1 MGMLYTPGQ
10 ADALC
15 TVIALGFII
24 SSEGQ
29 LKDHSYIIYLD
40 GTDDDAEYRRHRQL
54 EAKLAKLTGMKKLF
68 DPKPQTPGGKS
79 RQPVILA
86 QTNRSVLQ
94 GEIMEHEKAIFK
106 ILEDKVNDF
115 AKEPLR
121 GAYVGGFTTEGKTQL
136 LDPSILYWY
145 KANHR
150 KLSPAGS
157 EEEQQERIETSYQ
170 NALAVTETV
179 QNFLGGVFSG
189 GQVLKHGGERVCW
202 PDERPLAAE
211 LERPTGSDL
220 FASVHGMTQSIIH
233 YYGNGDP
240 NKVNIEL
247 ALSKDTCKVA
257 SCIPCSLFMWSNGT
271 PATATHFGRG
281 DNWNFPPKAFAQMR
295 MCPNSKDLTPLS
307 GYPCVVQGTNG
318 ERLSTVFN
326 TVINNYVPRLEALKS
341 FVNDQKNLREW
352 LLAPVTDE
360 VRGERKTMSRM
371 AMARELYDE
380 FLERRN
386 EWYSTKNRVYE
397 EYRARDDLDGYANW
411 LSSEGLVQEEQISN
425 FYNDA
430 VVRGHYHEVLTLL
443 GFLNVSS
450 PSEALENTKQ
460 KMRSSLRRSLDGST
474 DVYPVQFQPS
484 DWFKSLRPNLSPK
497 DLTMAAESLAADYRA
512 KQRRLRGLKAQLA
525 EQTAIEIPAEEQERL
540 KTEVENRRQ
549 QLSQSQQALLSQ
561 YGSGALS
568 AVKAVIGIYK
578 NERNPYAKAQEVIDK
593 ARSAKD
599 KQKLDLTESRVCDL
613 LEDIADD
620 VVKSIIQSCQAQDA
634 VLQDINR
641 LNEARMACSEA
652 KVRDMTLQKQ
662 RIEEQIQT
670 VQADLDFLTPLVTG
684 TIAAASTEGAADADA
699 ALLTASDEA
708 QDENFMDVI
717 IKSDESGSF
726 SSNSTS
732 SSSSQSSWSLGGW
745 FWSGGGSRSTQNA
758 AETQKKMELNKK
770 LEIGFRVKKVSID
783 RGGWFNPTIFK
794 LSDNYYRLADI
805 RVSKGLTKTDVHKA
819 SSAGMNSAAQLNELV
834 TYEAEV
840 NGEHKKLS
848 YVLPSFPTGFVI
860 AKDIT
865 IRIQCDKTSAESSR
879 KYMEQSDARGGG
891 IFGFR
896 ANSGSSSKS
905 QSESAYFGSTSNF
918 FYIRI
923 PGPQILGW
931 FLELTPADNA
941 SPYQKLDPSLYSDA
955 LDALLPEQKEDGA
968 PEEGGTA

>member
-1 MGMLYTPGQ
+1 MDEKSILESLVENSSDDVMNLIYNHVNK
-10 ADALC
+10 L
-15 TVIALGFII
+15 LGAG
-24 SSEGQ
+24 SQ
-29 LKDHSYIIYLD
+29 LFAMEFPARPLNARDYEYN
-40 GTDDDAEYRRHRQL
+40 TDDCYSTLTKPYTVQEREFLLSDQL
-54 EAKLAKLTGMKKLF
+54 Y
-68 DPKPQTPGGKS
+68 D
-79 RQPVILA
+79 
-86 QTNRSVLQ
+86 
-94 GEIMEHEKAIFK
+94 
-106 ILEDKVNDF
+106 
-115 AKEPLR
+115 
-121 GAYVGGFTTEGKTQL
+121 
-136 LDPSILYWY
+136 
-145 KANHR
+145 
-150 KLSPAGS
+150 LSP
-157 EEEQQERIETSYQ
+157 
-170 NALAVTETV
+170 
-179 QNFLGGVFSG
+179 
-189 GQVLKHGGERVCW
+189 
-202 PDERPLAAE
+202 
-211 LERPTGSDL
+211 
-220 FASVHGMTQSIIH
+220 
-233 YYGNGDP
+233 
-240 NKVNIEL
+240 
-247 ALSKDTCKVA
+247 
-257 SCIPCSLFMWSNGT
+257 
-271 PATATHFGRG
+271 
-281 DNWNFPPKAFAQMR
+281 
-295 MCPNSKDLTPLS
+295 
-307 GYPCVVQGTNG
+307 VVQGTNG

-620 VVKSIIQSCQAQDA
+620 VVKSIIQ
-634 VLQDINR
+634 
-641 LNEARMACSEA
+641 
-652 KVRDMTLQKQ
+652 
-662 RIEEQIQT
+662 
-670 VQADLDFLTPLVTG
+670 
-684 TIAAASTEGAADADA
+684 
-699 ALLTASDEA
+699 
-708 QDENFMDVI
+708 
-717 IKSDESGSF
+717 
-726 SSNSTS
+726 
-732 SSSSQSSWSLGGW
+732 
-745 FWSGGGSRSTQNA
+745 
-758 AETQKKMELNKK
+758 
-770 LEIGFRVKKVSID
+770 
-783 RGGWFNPTIFK
+783 
-794 LSDNYYRLADI
+794 
-805 RVSKGLTKTDVHKA
+805 GLTKTDVHKA

>member
-1 MGMLYTPGQ
+1 MDEKSILESLVENSSDDVMNLIYNHVNK
-10 ADALC
+10 L
-15 TVIALGFII
+15 LGAG
-24 SSEGQ
+24 SQ
-29 LKDHSYIIYLD
+29 LFAMEFPARPLNARDYEYN
-40 GTDDDAEYRRHRQL
+40 TDDCYSTLTKPYTVQEREFLLSDQL
-54 EAKLAKLTGMKKLF
+54 Y
-68 DPKPQTPGGKS
+68 D
-79 RQPVILA
+79 
-86 QTNRSVLQ
+86 
-94 GEIMEHEKAIFK
+94 
-106 ILEDKVNDF
+106 
-115 AKEPLR
+115 
-121 GAYVGGFTTEGKTQL
+121 
-136 LDPSILYWY
+136 
-145 KANHR
+145 
-150 KLSPAGS
+150 LSP
-157 EEEQQERIETSYQ
+157 
-170 NALAVTETV
+170 
-179 QNFLGGVFSG
+179 
-189 GQVLKHGGERVCW
+189 
-202 PDERPLAAE
+202 
-211 LERPTGSDL
+211 
-220 FASVHGMTQSIIH
+220 
-233 YYGNGDP
+233 
-240 NKVNIEL
+240 
-247 ALSKDTCKVA
+247 
-257 SCIPCSLFMWSNGT
+257 
-271 PATATHFGRG
+271 
-281 DNWNFPPKAFAQMR
+281 
-295 MCPNSKDLTPLS
+295 
-307 GYPCVVQGTNG
+307 VVQGTNG

-834 TYEAEV
+834 TYEAEM

>member
-1 MGMLYTPGQ
+1 MDEKSILESLVENSSDDVMNLIYNHVNK
-10 ADALC
+10 L
-15 TVIALGFII
+15 LGAG
-24 SSEGQ
+24 SQ
-29 LKDHSYIIYLD
+29 LFAMEFPARPLNARDYEYN
-40 GTDDDAEYRRHRQL
+40 TDDCYSTLTKPYTVQEREFLLSDQL
-54 EAKLAKLTGMKKLF
+54 Y
-68 DPKPQTPGGKS
+68 D
-79 RQPVILA
+79 
-86 QTNRSVLQ
+86 
-94 GEIMEHEKAIFK
+94 
-106 ILEDKVNDF
+106 
-115 AKEPLR
+115 
-121 GAYVGGFTTEGKTQL
+121 
-136 LDPSILYWY
+136 
-145 KANHR
+145 
-150 KLSPAGS
+150 LSP
-157 EEEQQERIETSYQ
+157 
-170 NALAVTETV
+170 
-179 QNFLGGVFSG
+179 
-189 GQVLKHGGERVCW
+189 
-202 PDERPLAAE
+202 
-211 LERPTGSDL
+211 
-220 FASVHGMTQSIIH
+220 
-233 YYGNGDP
+233 
-240 NKVNIEL
+240 
-247 ALSKDTCKVA
+247 
-257 SCIPCSLFMWSNGT
+257 
-271 PATATHFGRG
+271 
-281 DNWNFPPKAFAQMR
+281 
-295 MCPNSKDLTPLS
+295 
-307 GYPCVVQGTNG
+307 VVQGTNG

-360 VRGERKTMSRM
+360 VRGKRKTMSRM

-620 VVKSIIQSCQAQDA
+620 VVKSIIQ
-634 VLQDINR
+634 
-641 LNEARMACSEA
+641 
-652 KVRDMTLQKQ
+652 
-662 RIEEQIQT
+662 
-670 VQADLDFLTPLVTG
+670 
-684 TIAAASTEGAADADA
+684 
-699 ALLTASDEA
+699 
-708 QDENFMDVI
+708 
-717 IKSDESGSF
+717 
-726 SSNSTS
+726 
-732 SSSSQSSWSLGGW
+732 
-745 FWSGGGSRSTQNA
+745 
-758 AETQKKMELNKK
+758 
-770 LEIGFRVKKVSID
+770 
-783 RGGWFNPTIFK
+783 
-794 LSDNYYRLADI
+794 
-805 RVSKGLTKTDVHKA
+805 GLTKTDVHKA

>member
-1 MGMLYTPGQ
+1 MDEKSILESLVENSSDDVMNLIYNHVNK
-10 ADALC
+10 L
-15 TVIALGFII
+15 LGAG
-24 SSEGQ
+24 SQ
-29 LKDHSYIIYLD
+29 LFAMEFPARPLNTRDYEYN
-40 GTDDDAEYRRHRQL
+40 TDDCYSTLTKPYTVQEREFLLSDQL
-54 EAKLAKLTGMKKLF
+54 Y
-68 DPKPQTPGGKS
+68 D
-79 RQPVILA
+79 
-86 QTNRSVLQ
+86 
-94 GEIMEHEKAIFK
+94 
-106 ILEDKVNDF
+106 
-115 AKEPLR
+115 
-121 GAYVGGFTTEGKTQL
+121 
-136 LDPSILYWY
+136 
-145 KANHR
+145 
-150 KLSPAGS
+150 LSP
-157 EEEQQERIETSYQ
+157 
-170 NALAVTETV
+170 
-179 QNFLGGVFSG
+179 
-189 GQVLKHGGERVCW
+189 
-202 PDERPLAAE
+202 
-211 LERPTGSDL
+211 
-220 FASVHGMTQSIIH
+220 
-233 YYGNGDP
+233 
-240 NKVNIEL
+240 
-247 ALSKDTCKVA
+247 
-257 SCIPCSLFMWSNGT
+257 
-271 PATATHFGRG
+271 
-281 DNWNFPPKAFAQMR
+281 
-295 MCPNSKDLTPLS
+295 
-307 GYPCVVQGTNG
+307 VVQGTNG

-955 LDALLPEQKEDGA
+955 LDALLPEQKEDGE

>member
-1 MGMLYTPGQ
+1 MDEKSILESLVENSSDDVMNLIYNHVNK
-10 ADALC
+10 L
-15 TVIALGFII
+15 LGAG
-24 SSEGQ
+24 SQ
-29 LKDHSYIIYLD
+29 LFAMEFPARPLNTRDYEYN
-40 GTDDDAEYRRHRQL
+40 TDDCYSTLTKPYTVQEREFLLSDQL
-54 EAKLAKLTGMKKLF
+54 Y
-68 DPKPQTPGGKS
+68 D
-79 RQPVILA
+79 
-86 QTNRSVLQ
+86 
-94 GEIMEHEKAIFK
+94 
-106 ILEDKVNDF
+106 
-115 AKEPLR
+115 
-121 GAYVGGFTTEGKTQL
+121 
-136 LDPSILYWY
+136 
-145 KANHR
+145 
-150 KLSPAGS
+150 LSP
-157 EEEQQERIETSYQ
+157 
-170 NALAVTETV
+170 
-179 QNFLGGVFSG
+179 
-189 GQVLKHGGERVCW
+189 
-202 PDERPLAAE
+202 
-211 LERPTGSDL
+211 
-220 FASVHGMTQSIIH
+220 
-233 YYGNGDP
+233 
-240 NKVNIEL
+240 
-247 ALSKDTCKVA
+247 
-257 SCIPCSLFMWSNGT
+257 
-271 PATATHFGRG
+271 
-281 DNWNFPPKAFAQMR
+281 
-295 MCPNSKDLTPLS
+295 
-307 GYPCVVQGTNG
+307 VVQGTNG

-341 FVNDQKNLREW
+341 FVNDQKNLRGW

-758 AETQKKMELNKK
+758 AEAQKKMELNKK
-770 LEIGFRVKKVSID
+770 LEIGFRVKKVSIG

-955 LDALLPEQKEDGA
+955 LDGLLPEQKEDGA

>member
-1 MGMLYTPGQ
+1 MDEKSILETLVENSSDDVMNLIYNNVNK
-10 ADALC
+10 L
-15 TVIALGFII
+15 LGAG
-24 SSEGQ
+24 SQ
-29 LKDHSYIIYLD
+29 LFAMEFPTRPLNARDYEYN
-40 GTDDDAEYRRHRQL
+40 TDDCYSTLTKPYTVQEKEFLLSDQL
-54 EAKLAKLTGMKKLF
+54 Y
-68 DPKPQTPGGKS
+68 D
-79 RQPVILA
+79 
-86 QTNRSVLQ
+86 
-94 GEIMEHEKAIFK
+94 
-106 ILEDKVNDF
+106 
-115 AKEPLR
+115 
-121 GAYVGGFTTEGKTQL
+121 
-136 LDPSILYWY
+136 
-145 KANHR
+145 
-150 KLSPAGS
+150 LSP
-157 EEEQQERIETSYQ
+157 
-170 NALAVTETV
+170 
-179 QNFLGGVFSG
+179 
-189 GQVLKHGGERVCW
+189 
-202 PDERPLAAE
+202 
-211 LERPTGSDL
+211 
-220 FASVHGMTQSIIH
+220 
-233 YYGNGDP
+233 
-240 NKVNIEL
+240 
-247 ALSKDTCKVA
+247 
-257 SCIPCSLFMWSNGT
+257 
-271 PATATHFGRG
+271 
-281 DNWNFPPKAFAQMR
+281 
-295 MCPNSKDLTPLS
+295 
-307 GYPCVVQGTNG
+307 VVQGTNG

-352 LLAPVTDE
+352 LLTPVTDE

-386 EWYSTKNRVYE
+386 EWYSKKNRVYE
-397 EYRARDDLDGYANW
+397 EYRAKDDLDGYANW

-443 GFLNVSS
+443 GFLNVAS

-474 DVYPVQFQPS
+474 DIYPVQFQPS

-497 DLTMAAESLAADYRA
+497 DLTMATESLVAEYRA
-512 KQRRLRGLKAQLA
+512 KQQRLRSLKAQFA
-525 EQTAIEIPAEEQERL
+525 EQTSIEISPDEQERL
-540 KTEVENRRQ
+540 KTEIENRRQ
-549 QLSQSQQALLSQ
+549 RLSRSQQDLISQ

-568 AVKAVIGIYK
+568 AVKAVISIYK
-578 NERNPYAKAQEVIDK
+578 NEGNPYAKAQDVIDK
-593 ARSAKD
+593 VRSAKD
-599 KQKLDLTESRVCDL
+599 KQKLDVTENRIYGL
-613 LEDIADD
+613 LENIADD
-620 VVKSIIQSCQAQDA
+620 VVKNVIQSCQAQDA

-641 LNEARMACSEA
+641 FNEALMASSEA

-684 TIAAASTEGAADADA
+684 TIAATSAEGAADADA
-699 ALLTASDEA
+699 ALLTSSDEA

-717 IKSDESGSF
+717 IKSNEYGSF

-732 SSSSQSSWSLGGW
+732 SSSSQSSWNLGGW
-745 FWSGGGSRSTQNA
+745 FWSAGGSRSTQSA
-758 AETQKKMELNKK
+758 AESQKKVELNKK
-770 LEIGFRVKKVSID
+770 LEIGFRIKKVSID

-805 RVSKGLTKTDVHKA
+805 RVSRGLTKSDIYKA
-819 SSAGMNSAAQLNELV
+819 SSAGANYSSQLNALV
-834 TYEAEV
+834 TYDAEV
-840 NGEHKKLS
+840 NGETKKLS

-865 IRIQCDKTSAESSR
+865 IRIQCEKADAESSR

-905 QSESAYFGSTSNF
+905 QSESAYFGSTSNY

-941 SPYQKLDPSLYSDA
+941 SPYQKLDPSMYSDA
-955 LDALLPEQKEDGA
+955 LDALLPEQKETGG
-968 PEEGGTA
+968 PESGGTA

>member
-1 MGMLYTPGQ
+1 MDEKSILESLVENSSDDVMNLIYNHVNK
-10 ADALC
+10 L
-15 TVIALGFII
+15 LGAG
-24 SSEGQ
+24 SQ
-29 LKDHSYIIYLD
+29 LFAMEFPARPLNARDYEYN
-40 GTDDDAEYRRHRQL
+40 TDDCYSTLTKPYTVQERKFLLSDQL
-54 EAKLAKLTGMKKLF
+54 Y
-68 DPKPQTPGGKS
+68 D
-79 RQPVILA
+79 
-86 QTNRSVLQ
+86 
-94 GEIMEHEKAIFK
+94 
-106 ILEDKVNDF
+106 
-115 AKEPLR
+115 
-121 GAYVGGFTTEGKTQL
+121 
-136 LDPSILYWY
+136 
-145 KANHR
+145 
-150 KLSPAGS
+150 LSP
-157 EEEQQERIETSYQ
+157 
-170 NALAVTETV
+170 
-179 QNFLGGVFSG
+179 
-189 GQVLKHGGERVCW
+189 
-202 PDERPLAAE
+202 
-211 LERPTGSDL
+211 
-220 FASVHGMTQSIIH
+220 
-233 YYGNGDP
+233 
-240 NKVNIEL
+240 
-247 ALSKDTCKVA
+247 
-257 SCIPCSLFMWSNGT
+257 
-271 PATATHFGRG
+271 
-281 DNWNFPPKAFAQMR
+281 
-295 MCPNSKDLTPLS
+295 
-307 GYPCVVQGTNG
+307 VVQGTNG

>member
-1 MGMLYTPGQ
+1 MDEKSILESLVENSSDDVMNLIYNHVNK
-10 ADALC
+10 L
-15 TVIALGFII
+15 LGAG
-24 SSEGQ
+24 SQ
-29 LKDHSYIIYLD
+29 LFAMEFPARPLNARDYEYN
-40 GTDDDAEYRRHRQL
+40 TDDCYSTLTKPYTVQEREFLLSDQL
-54 EAKLAKLTGMKKLF
+54 Y
-68 DPKPQTPGGKS
+68 D
-79 RQPVILA
+79 
-86 QTNRSVLQ
+86 
-94 GEIMEHEKAIFK
+94 
-106 ILEDKVNDF
+106 
-115 AKEPLR
+115 
-121 GAYVGGFTTEGKTQL
+121 
-136 LDPSILYWY
+136 
-145 KANHR
+145 
-150 KLSPAGS
+150 LSP
-157 EEEQQERIETSYQ
+157 
-170 NALAVTETV
+170 
-179 QNFLGGVFSG
+179 
-189 GQVLKHGGERVCW
+189 
-202 PDERPLAAE
+202 
-211 LERPTGSDL
+211 
-220 FASVHGMTQSIIH
+220 
-233 YYGNGDP
+233 
-240 NKVNIEL
+240 
-247 ALSKDTCKVA
+247 
-257 SCIPCSLFMWSNGT
+257 
-271 PATATHFGRG
+271 
-281 DNWNFPPKAFAQMR
+281 
-295 MCPNSKDLTPLS
+295 
-307 GYPCVVQGTNG
+307 VVQGTNG

-758 AETQKKMELNKK
+758 AEAQKKMELNKK

-879 KYMEQSDARGGG
+879 KYMEQSDARGGRHLRLPRQLRKLQQEPER
-891 IFGFR
+891 IRLFWKHLQLFLHPHPRPADFGLV
-896 ANSGSSSKS
+896 SGAHPGGQCVSVSK
-905 QSESAYFGSTSNF
+905 A
-918 FYIRI
+918 
-923 PGPQILGW
+923 GPQSLFRRAGR
-931 FLELTPADNA
+931 PATGAEGRRGAGGGRNGL
-941 SPYQKLDPSLYSDA
+941 SPAFRCPA
-955 LDALLPEQKEDGA
+955 ER
-968 PEEGGTA
+968 

>member
-1 MGMLYTPGQ
+1 MDEKSILESLVENSSDDVMNLIYNHVNK
-10 ADALC
+10 L
-15 TVIALGFII
+15 LGAG
-24 SSEGQ
+24 SQ
-29 LKDHSYIIYLD
+29 LFAMEFPARPLNARDYEYN
-40 GTDDDAEYRRHRQL
+40 TDDCYSTLTKPYTVQEREFLLSDQL
-54 EAKLAKLTGMKKLF
+54 Y
-68 DPKPQTPGGKS
+68 D
-79 RQPVILA
+79 
-86 QTNRSVLQ
+86 
-94 GEIMEHEKAIFK
+94 
-106 ILEDKVNDF
+106 
-115 AKEPLR
+115 
-121 GAYVGGFTTEGKTQL
+121 
-136 LDPSILYWY
+136 
-145 KANHR
+145 
-150 KLSPAGS
+150 LSP
-157 EEEQQERIETSYQ
+157 
-170 NALAVTETV
+170 
-179 QNFLGGVFSG
+179 
-189 GQVLKHGGERVCW
+189 
-202 PDERPLAAE
+202 
-211 LERPTGSDL
+211 
-220 FASVHGMTQSIIH
+220 
-233 YYGNGDP
+233 
-240 NKVNIEL
+240 
-247 ALSKDTCKVA
+247 
-257 SCIPCSLFMWSNGT
+257 
-271 PATATHFGRG
+271 
-281 DNWNFPPKAFAQMR
+281 
-295 MCPNSKDLTPLS
+295 
-307 GYPCVVQGTNG
+307 VVQGTNG

-955 LDALLPEQKEDGA
+955 LDALLPEQKEDEA

>member
-1 MGMLYTPGQ
+1 MDEKSILESLVENSSDDVMNLIYNHVNK
-10 ADALC
+10 L
-15 TVIALGFII
+15 LGAG
-24 SSEGQ
+24 SQ
-29 LKDHSYIIYLD
+29 LFAMEFPARPLNARDYEYN
-40 GTDDDAEYRRHRQL
+40 TDDCYSTLTKPYTVQEREFLLSDQL
-54 EAKLAKLTGMKKLF
+54 Y
-68 DPKPQTPGGKS
+68 D
-79 RQPVILA
+79 
-86 QTNRSVLQ
+86 
-94 GEIMEHEKAIFK
+94 
-106 ILEDKVNDF
+106 
-115 AKEPLR
+115 
-121 GAYVGGFTTEGKTQL
+121 
-136 LDPSILYWY
+136 
-145 KANHR
+145 
-150 KLSPAGS
+150 LSP
-157 EEEQQERIETSYQ
+157 
-170 NALAVTETV
+170 
-179 QNFLGGVFSG
+179 
-189 GQVLKHGGERVCW
+189 
-202 PDERPLAAE
+202 
-211 LERPTGSDL
+211 
-220 FASVHGMTQSIIH
+220 
-233 YYGNGDP
+233 
-240 NKVNIEL
+240 
-247 ALSKDTCKVA
+247 
-257 SCIPCSLFMWSNGT
+257 
-271 PATATHFGRG
+271 
-281 DNWNFPPKAFAQMR
+281 
-295 MCPNSKDLTPLS
+295 
-307 GYPCVVQGTNG
+307 VVQGTNG

-758 AETQKKMELNKK
+758 AEAQKKMELNKK

>member
-1 MGMLYTPGQ
+1 MDEKSILESLVENSSDDVMNLIYNHVNK
-10 ADALC
+10 L
-15 TVIALGFII
+15 LGAG
-24 SSEGQ
+24 SQ
-29 LKDHSYIIYLD
+29 LFAMEFPARPLNARDYEYN
-40 GTDDDAEYRRHRQL
+40 TDDCYSTLTKPYTVQEREFLLSDQL
-54 EAKLAKLTGMKKLF
+54 Y
-68 DPKPQTPGGKS
+68 D
-79 RQPVILA
+79 
-86 QTNRSVLQ
+86 
-94 GEIMEHEKAIFK
+94 
-106 ILEDKVNDF
+106 
-115 AKEPLR
+115 
-121 GAYVGGFTTEGKTQL
+121 
-136 LDPSILYWY
+136 
-145 KANHR
+145 
-150 KLSPAGS
+150 LSP
-157 EEEQQERIETSYQ
+157 
-170 NALAVTETV
+170 
-179 QNFLGGVFSG
+179 
-189 GQVLKHGGERVCW
+189 
-202 PDERPLAAE
+202 
-211 LERPTGSDL
+211 
-220 FASVHGMTQSIIH
+220 
-233 YYGNGDP
+233 
-240 NKVNIEL
+240 
-247 ALSKDTCKVA
+247 
-257 SCIPCSLFMWSNGT
+257 
-271 PATATHFGRG
+271 
-281 DNWNFPPKAFAQMR
+281 
-295 MCPNSKDLTPLS
+295 
-307 GYPCVVQGTNG
+307 VVQGTNG

>member
-1 MGMLYTPGQ
+1 MDEKSILESLVENSSDDVMNLIYNHVNK
-10 ADALC
+10 L
-15 TVIALGFII
+15 LGAG
-24 SSEGQ
+24 SQ
-29 LKDHSYIIYLD
+29 LFAMEFPARPLNTRDYEYN
-40 GTDDDAEYRRHRQL
+40 TDDCYSTLTKPYTVQEREFLLSDQL
-54 EAKLAKLTGMKKLF
+54 Y
-68 DPKPQTPGGKS
+68 D
-79 RQPVILA
+79 
-86 QTNRSVLQ
+86 
-94 GEIMEHEKAIFK
+94 
-106 ILEDKVNDF
+106 
-115 AKEPLR
+115 
-121 GAYVGGFTTEGKTQL
+121 
-136 LDPSILYWY
+136 
-145 KANHR
+145 
-150 KLSPAGS
+150 LSP
-157 EEEQQERIETSYQ
+157 
-170 NALAVTETV
+170 
-179 QNFLGGVFSG
+179 
-189 GQVLKHGGERVCW
+189 
-202 PDERPLAAE
+202 
-211 LERPTGSDL
+211 
-220 FASVHGMTQSIIH
+220 
-233 YYGNGDP
+233 
-240 NKVNIEL
+240 
-247 ALSKDTCKVA
+247 
-257 SCIPCSLFMWSNGT
+257 
-271 PATATHFGRG
+271 
-281 DNWNFPPKAFAQMR
+281 
-295 MCPNSKDLTPLS
+295 
-307 GYPCVVQGTNG
+307 VVQGTNG

-341 FVNDQKNLREW
+341 FVNDQKNLRGW

-758 AETQKKMELNKK
+758 AEAQKKMELNKK

>member
-1 MGMLYTPGQ
+1 MDEKSILESLVENSSDDVMNLIYNHVNK
-10 ADALC
+10 L
-15 TVIALGFII
+15 LGAG
-24 SSEGQ
+24 SQ
-29 LKDHSYIIYLD
+29 LFAMEFPARPLNARDYEYN
-40 GTDDDAEYRRHRQL
+40 TDDCYSTLTKPYTVQEREFLLSDQL
-54 EAKLAKLTGMKKLF
+54 Y
-68 DPKPQTPGGKS
+68 D
-79 RQPVILA
+79 
-86 QTNRSVLQ
+86 
-94 GEIMEHEKAIFK
+94 
-106 ILEDKVNDF
+106 
-115 AKEPLR
+115 
-121 GAYVGGFTTEGKTQL
+121 
-136 LDPSILYWY
+136 
-145 KANHR
+145 
-150 KLSPAGS
+150 LSP
-157 EEEQQERIETSYQ
+157 
-170 NALAVTETV
+170 
-179 QNFLGGVFSG
+179 
-189 GQVLKHGGERVCW
+189 
-202 PDERPLAAE
+202 
-211 LERPTGSDL
+211 
-220 FASVHGMTQSIIH
+220 
-233 YYGNGDP
+233 
-240 NKVNIEL
+240 
-247 ALSKDTCKVA
+247 
-257 SCIPCSLFMWSNGT
+257 
-271 PATATHFGRG
+271 
-281 DNWNFPPKAFAQMR
+281 
-295 MCPNSKDLTPLS
+295 
-307 GYPCVVQGTNG
+307 VVQGTNG

-326 TVINNYVPRLEALKS
+326 TVINNYVPRLEAIKS

>member
-1 MGMLYTPGQ
+1 MDEKSILESLVENSSDDVMNLIYNHVNK
-10 ADALC
+10 L
-15 TVIALGFII
+15 LGAG
-24 SSEGQ
+24 SQ
-29 LKDHSYIIYLD
+29 LFAMEFPARPLNARDYEYN
-40 GTDDDAEYRRHRQL
+40 TDDCYSTLTKPYTVQEREFLLSDQL
-54 EAKLAKLTGMKKLF
+54 Y
-68 DPKPQTPGGKS
+68 D
-79 RQPVILA
+79 
-86 QTNRSVLQ
+86 
-94 GEIMEHEKAIFK
+94 
-106 ILEDKVNDF
+106 
-115 AKEPLR
+115 
-121 GAYVGGFTTEGKTQL
+121 
-136 LDPSILYWY
+136 
-145 KANHR
+145 
-150 KLSPAGS
+150 LSP
-157 EEEQQERIETSYQ
+157 
-170 NALAVTETV
+170 
-179 QNFLGGVFSG
+179 
-189 GQVLKHGGERVCW
+189 
-202 PDERPLAAE
+202 
-211 LERPTGSDL
+211 
-220 FASVHGMTQSIIH
+220 
-233 YYGNGDP
+233 
-240 NKVNIEL
+240 
-247 ALSKDTCKVA
+247 
-257 SCIPCSLFMWSNGT
+257 
-271 PATATHFGRG
+271 
-281 DNWNFPPKAFAQMR
+281 
-295 MCPNSKDLTPLS
+295 
-307 GYPCVVQGTNG
+307 VVQGTNG

-955 LDALLPEQKEDGA
+955 LDALLPA

>member
-1 MGMLYTPGQ
+1 MDEKSILESLVENSSDDVMNLIYNHVNK
-10 ADALC
+10 L
-15 TVIALGFII
+15 LGAG
-24 SSEGQ
+24 SQ
-29 LKDHSYIIYLD
+29 LFAMEFPARPLNARDYEYN
-40 GTDDDAEYRRHRQL
+40 TDDCYSTLTKPYTVQEREFLLSDQL
-54 EAKLAKLTGMKKLF
+54 Y
-68 DPKPQTPGGKS
+68 D
-79 RQPVILA
+79 
-86 QTNRSVLQ
+86 
-94 GEIMEHEKAIFK
+94 
-106 ILEDKVNDF
+106 
-115 AKEPLR
+115 
-121 GAYVGGFTTEGKTQL
+121 
-136 LDPSILYWY
+136 
-145 KANHR
+145 
-150 KLSPAGS
+150 LSP
-157 EEEQQERIETSYQ
+157 
-170 NALAVTETV
+170 
-179 QNFLGGVFSG
+179 
-189 GQVLKHGGERVCW
+189 
-202 PDERPLAAE
+202 
-211 LERPTGSDL
+211 
-220 FASVHGMTQSIIH
+220 
-233 YYGNGDP
+233 
-240 NKVNIEL
+240 
-247 ALSKDTCKVA
+247 
-257 SCIPCSLFMWSNGT
+257 
-271 PATATHFGRG
+271 
-281 DNWNFPPKAFAQMR
+281 
-295 MCPNSKDLTPLS
+295 
-307 GYPCVVQGTNG
+307 VVQGTNG

-352 LLAPVTDE
+352 LLTPVTDE

-386 EWYSTKNRVYE
+386 EWYSKKNRVYE
-397 EYRARDDLDGYANW
+397 EYRARDDLDGYASW

-512 KQRRLRGLKAQLA
+512 KQRRLRSLKAQLA

-634 VLQDINR
+634 VLQDMNR

-684 TIAAASTEGAADADA
+684 TIAAAGTEGAADADA

-726 SSNSTS
+726 SSNSTA

-758 AETQKKMELNKK
+758 AEAQKKMELNKK

-819 SSAGMNSAAQLNELV
+819 SSAGVNSAAQLNELV

-955 LDALLPEQKEDGA
+955 LDALLPEQKEDGE